1 VAALERTLRLP
12 FGARPVRSSSAIDDR
27 ARREKVTRAKVAD
40 DYSNAEKNTAEL
52 RSCRRSSP
60 SEIRGDPSKKQRE
73 SRAGRAPASSFP
85 LAEVV
90 RRRTRRVTFLAY
102 SRIKRQTVLRRRYAG
117 IPVEGKFMGINIG
130 PPGRRR
136 GGGDGKGGSYAGGGW
151 FWMSRGLVE
160 CDFPPYVG
168 GNFKNLIPTRE
179 GGREGGREETRGDFL
194 TRALCGT
201 ILALRDVISFATRS
215 RCALC
220 SLAARVCRASCFSSR
235 RQRQLNS
242 ASSSGESRDDK

>member
-168 GNFKNLIPTRE
+168 GNFKNLIPTRLSLASRPSVLIFPPSREERGGGRE
-179 GGREGGREETRGDFL
+179 GGREGGRRRAETFL
-194 TRALCGT
+194 LVLSAERYS
-201 ILALRDVISFATRS
+201 RSAT
-215 RCALC
+215 
-220 SLAARVCRASCFSSR
+220 
-235 RQRQLNS
+235 
-242 ASSSGESRDDK
+242 